1 MIAVR
6 VLQETRFLLLYT
18 TSNEHL
24 GSHIPMRGI
33 GRSSVLTNSSLVS
46 LRTEKD
52 PLIPLTEAA
61 LLHWE
66 QLNIH

>member
-1 MIAVR
+1 
-6 VLQETRFLLLYT
+6 
-18 TSNEHL
+18 
-24 GSHIPMRGI
+24 MRGI